1 MDRVRVA
8 TPILQGDPM
17 AAAHSRRERTMT
29 GPARFPELGALAYP
43 FLAAAALADGAVQ
56 NQRFLRDLLL
66 PDPWRRQIHRCR
78 TQRVVVPWP
87 ELPEGASQPTG
98 GLRPLLH
105 PKTAQQ
111 GL

>member
-1 MDRVRVA
+1 MDQVRVA

-17 AAAHSRRERTMT
+17 AAAQSRLERTMT

-78 TQRVVVPWP
+78 TERVVVPWP
-87 ELPEGASQPTG
+87 ELPEEASQPTG